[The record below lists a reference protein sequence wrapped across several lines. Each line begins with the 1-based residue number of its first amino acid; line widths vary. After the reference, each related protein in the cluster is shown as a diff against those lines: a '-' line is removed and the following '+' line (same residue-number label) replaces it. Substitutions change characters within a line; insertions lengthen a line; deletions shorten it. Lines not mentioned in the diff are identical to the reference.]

1 MSTTKKEE
9 ESVDYTLSNPDTLT
23 KYKSAAAISQK
34 VLEEVTKLCVAGEKI
49 VTICEKG
56 DKILDEEIAK
66 VYRGK
71 KVSKGPAHP
80 TTVSPSSFVTPYT
93 PLNSDEAEAAVTI
106 KEGEAIKIQLGAQID
121 GFGTIV
127 CDTIIVPSADNKD
140 GAIHG
145 RDADLLLATHYANEL
160 LLRLMVPPG
169 LLATGTDEEKEKAS
183 KVKAPTQS
191 KITSLLEK
199 VVKSYDC
206 NLVEHTTSWLFSHN
220 EIEDKKRIIL
230 SPGEGNKGEGIPDVG
245 EVWGVEMGVS
255 LGSGK
260 TKNLE
265 CRATLHRR
273 TLLTYALKRPSSK
286 KILNEVVKK
295 FGVFPF
301 SLRQLE
307 DERDAK
313 VGVVECVRGN
323 VFRQYEVIGEKDAE
337 PVGRLLTTIAITK
350 NGIQKLAAP
359 PAPDL
364 SKFKTDKKITDE
376 EILKILEQPLAKDVK
391 SKPKK
396 AKKKK
401 AKKPAATAATAED
414 DDDDTDDDE

>member
-1 MSTTKKEE
+1 MAEKKETE
-9 ESVDYTLSNPDTLT
+9 EIDYTLNNPDTLT
-23 KYKSAAAISQK
+23 KYKSAAAISQT
-34 VLEEVTKLCVAGEKI
+34 VLKAVTEWCVAGEKI
-49 VTICEKG
+49 VTICQKG
-56 DKILDEEIAK
+56 DALLEEEISK

-71 KVSKGPAHP
+71 KISKGISHP

-93 PLNSDEAEAAVTI
+93 PLTSDEAEAAVVL

-127 CDTIIVPSADNKD
+127 CDTIIIPSAETKE
-140 GAIHG
+140 ITG
-145 RDADLLLATHYANEL
+145 RDADLLLATYYANEL

-169 LLATGTDEEKEKAS
+169 LLATGTDEEKAKAAQ
-183 KVKAPTQS
+183 VKPPTQS
-191 KITSLLEK
+191 KITNLLEK
-199 VVKSYDC
+199 LVKSYDC
-206 NLVEHTTSWLFSHN
+206 NLVEHTTSWLFERN
-220 EIEDKKRIIL
+220 EIEGKKKIIL
-230 SPGEGNKGEGIPDVG
+230 SPGDGTKGDGVPEVG
-245 EVWGVEMGVS
+245 DVWGVEIGVS

-260 TKNLE
+260 IKTLE
-265 CRATLHRR
+265 NRPTLHRR

-323 VFRQYEVIGEKDAE
+323 VFRQYEVVGDKDSE

-350 NGIQKLAAP
+350 NGLQRLAAP
-359 PAPDL
+359 PTPDL
-364 SKFKTDKKITDE
+364 TIFKTDKKITDE
-376 EILKILEQPLAKDVK
+376 EILKILEQPLAKDSKVK
-391 SKPKK
+391 N
-396 AKKKK
+396 KKKK
-401 AKKPAATAATAED
+401 KSAAKKPTAGGGEEESS
-414 DDDDTDDDE
+414 DDE

>member
-1 MSTTKKEE
+1 MAEKKETE
-9 ESVDYTLSNPDTLT
+9 EIDYTLNNPDTLT
-23 KYKSAAAISQK
+23 KYKSAAAISQT
-34 VLEEVTKLCVAGEKI
+34 VLKAVTEWCVAGEKI
-49 VTICEKG
+49 VTICQKG
-56 DKILDEEIAK
+56 DALLEEEIAK

-71 KVSKGPAHP
+71 KITKGISHP

-93 PLNSDEAEAAVTI
+93 PLTSDEAEAAVVL

-127 CDTIIVPSADNKD
+127 CDTIIIPSAETKE
-140 GAIHG
+140 ITG
-145 RDADLLLATHYANEL
+145 RDADLLLATYYANEL

-169 LLATGTDEEKEKAS
+169 LLATGTDEEKAKAAQ
-183 KVKAPTQS
+183 VKAPTQS
-191 KITSLLEK
+191 KITNLLEK
-199 VVKSYDC
+199 LVKSYDC
-206 NLVEHTTSWLFSHN
+206 NLVEHTTSWLFERN
-220 EIEDKKRIIL
+220 EIEGKKKIIL
-230 SPGEGNKGEGIPDVG
+230 SPGDGTKGDGVPEVG
-245 EVWGVEMGVS
+245 DVWGVEIGVS

-260 TKNLE
+260 IKTLE
-265 CRATLHRR
+265 NRPTLHRR

-323 VFRQYEVIGEKDAE
+323 VFRQYEVVGDKDSE

-350 NGIQKLAAP
+350 NGLQRIAAP
-359 PAPDL
+359 PTPDL
-364 SKFKTDKKITDE
+364 TIFKTDKKITDE
-376 EILKILEQPLAKDVK
+376 EILKILEQPLAKDSKVK
-391 SKPKK
+391 N
-396 AKKKK
+396 KKKK
-401 AKKPAATAATAED
+401 KSATKKPAAGGGEEESS
-414 DDDDTDDDE
+414 DDE